1 MKTISSDRLSLLQM
15 TQLIEEWKTKYHLS
29 NKHELVFQNKE
40 LLSNIILPNNY
51 LHKNH
56 LAGRGFDNLPEAVIN
71 PSECWSYWKDP
82 NPKHQKDVIRNYLLI
97 GENLTFVVN
106 TINGV
111 IQKAIAVVPS
121 RVNRYRR
128 GLILL
133 KNG

>member
-1 MKTISSDRLSLLQM
+1 MEIDDSKYSLFNM
-15 TQLIEEWKTKYHLS
+15 AMLIDDWKTAYHVDS
-29 NKHELVFQNKE
+29 HHNIIFQNKE

-82 NPKHQKDVIRNYLLI
+82 DPKHQKDVIRNYVLI

-106 TINGV
+106 TLNGV